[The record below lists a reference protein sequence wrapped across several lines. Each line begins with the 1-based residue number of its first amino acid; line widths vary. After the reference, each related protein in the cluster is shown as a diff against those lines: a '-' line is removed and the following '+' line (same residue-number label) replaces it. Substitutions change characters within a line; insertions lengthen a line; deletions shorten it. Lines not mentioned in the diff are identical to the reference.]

1 MRVRRRSSCV
11 VVDRL
16 RSIRAEA
23 VDRGTRVFELVDVGG
38 VRVDRPASLGTFEN
52 VGAALDRA
60 RRFGAVS
67 CVVREWAELPGGV
80 RVHVDSVEWL
90 LSWNRVGGLRRRPIP
105 VEGEAIRP
113 AAPPGLA
120 GRGLA
125 ERPPE
130 RRQPFK
136 AF

>member
-1 MRVRRRSSCV
+1 MRVRCRSSRV

-60 RRFGAVS
+60 RRFGVVS
-67 CVVREWAELPGGV
+67 CVVREWSELPGGV

-105 VEGEAIRP
+105 VKGEAIRP
-113 AAPPGLA
+113 AAP
-120 GRGLA
+120 
-125 ERPPE
+125 
-130 RRQPFK
+130 
-136 AF
+136 